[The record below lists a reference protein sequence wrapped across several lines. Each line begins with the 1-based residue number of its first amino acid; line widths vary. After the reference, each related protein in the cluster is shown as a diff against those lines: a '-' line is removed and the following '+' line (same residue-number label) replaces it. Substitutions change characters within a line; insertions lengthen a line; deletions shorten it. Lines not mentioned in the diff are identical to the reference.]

1 MRFGPG
7 TSGGSSSVFSGT
19 PSPSM
24 TAVEAA
30 KAAVLTAEEIPLPP
44 TSTQV
49 DIPGSYTAVGE
60 QVGAPW
66 RQFMLCSTVAMPDE
80 GPPITVEPGAAAGAW
95 AFGSAST
102 PAQPGYTQIDQY
114 AIVYVDEAAAEV
126 TVDRA
131 RDLDCEGAIRT
142 WAVPGMTWTVE
153 TGVVPDS
160 VEGFRLTATFTY
172 DEGASTQDEV
182 STVMRSGR
190 TVHYMRFNESGG
202 GGRDGL
208 LDPPYAEQL
217 VEAAAANLTQ

>member
-1 MRFGPG
+1 M
-7 TSGGSSSVFSGT
+7 
-19 PSPSM
+19 
-24 TAVEAA
+24 
-30 KAAVLTAEEIPLPP
+30 
-44 TSTQV
+44 
-49 DIPGSYTAVGE
+49 
-60 QVGAPW
+60 
-66 RQFMLCSTVAMPDE
+66 
-80 GPPITVEPGAAAGAW
+80 EPGAAAGAW

-102 PAQPGYTQIDQY
+102 PDQPGYTQIDQY
-114 AIVYVDEAAAEV
+114 AIVYVDQAAAEAA
-126 TVDRA
+126 VDRA

-153 TGVVPDS
+153 TGVVPDP

-190 TVHYMRFNESGG
+190 TVHYMRFNESSG